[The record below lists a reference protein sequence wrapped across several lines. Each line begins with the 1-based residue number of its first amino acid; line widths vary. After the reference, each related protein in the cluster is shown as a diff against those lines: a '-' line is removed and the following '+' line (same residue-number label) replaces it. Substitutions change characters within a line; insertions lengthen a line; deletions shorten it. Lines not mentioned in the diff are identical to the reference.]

1 MQSNVNISEV
11 AYLLGGEGVKVMT
24 TQGRGFTPEEVA
36 DRAVNKIIS
45 VGSQTHPAIRDQAEA
60 FKENIRSVLVF
71 YINEAVQSDRVT
83 LANRL
88 KKAGHPEL
96 VKLLNE

>member
-1 MQSNVNISEV
+1 MSMSEV
-11 AYLLGGEGVKVMT
+11 AFLLGGEGVKVMT

-36 DRAVNKIIS
+36 DRAVDRIIS

-60 FKENIRSVLVF
+60 FKENIRKVLVF
-71 YINEAVQSDRVT
+71 YIKEAVRSDHVT
-83 LANRL
+83 LANKLR
-88 KKAGHPEL
+88 KAGYPEL